1 MSYSKIIL
9 NSDIKLSWPYPRT
22 EGEVLSDINNVI
34 SSNDIYTITL
44 PPANTVETGTSLLF
58 NNVGQKDFTLL
69 YNDGTPLTNVIIPG
83 EVIQIYLTENLTS
96 KGIWQVIPFGGGS
109 SGIVSFSTESQNNS
123 LQITNSTVT
132 PPTGNIIFKIA
143 DSLNNLNNLATQVQ
157 NGFLVITGNTPLSYV
172 TRKIG
177 GGSNITLQS
186 GDGVSGDEIGRAH
199 V

>member
-22 EGEVLSDINNVI
+22 EGEIASDINDVS
-34 SSNDIYTITL
+34 SSNDAHTITL

-96 KGIWQVIPFGGGS
+96 AGVWQVIPFGGW
-109 SGIVSFSTESQNNS
+109 
-123 LQITNSTVT
+123 
-132 PPTGNIIFKIA
+132 
-143 DSLNNLNNLATQVQ
+143 
-157 NGFLVITGNTPLSYV
+157 
-172 TRKIG
+172 
-177 GGSNITLQS
+177 
-186 GDGVSGDEIGRAH
+186 
-199 V
+199 